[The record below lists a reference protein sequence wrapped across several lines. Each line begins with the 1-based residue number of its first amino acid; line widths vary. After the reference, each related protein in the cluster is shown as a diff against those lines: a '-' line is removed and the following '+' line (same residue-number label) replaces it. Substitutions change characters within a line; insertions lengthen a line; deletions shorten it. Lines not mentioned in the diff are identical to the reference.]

1 MAEKPCG
8 NDVMRSSSGGDV
20 RRIAIVASLLAFA
33 TSLEAQ
39 VVRGVVSE
47 RVSGQ
52 RLAGV
57 VVSVASVP
65 DSLGP
70 GTRHALTDERGEFAI
85 TLPRAG
91 SYLLSAKRIGV
102 ARYSTSVFEVRVG
115 ETKRFDITL
124 EQFGHRLPNVAVAAT
139 NLCLPKP
146 DQLRTFVAL
155 WDEARTALIASELS
169 VEDTRLSG
177 WLSQYQRSLEP
188 TTLRILQDQRSVAE
202 GLYDRPVRSIS
213 GDSLAKVGYWRKQ
226 DTDTMVFYGPDA
238 EALLSDAFQSGHC
251 FEVVQG
257 RGDRRGFMGLSFRP
271 RRVQPMGGID
281 GTIWLD
287 GSNFELRFVEFRYTN
302 LITIPRS
309 PHLGG
314 EVHFL
319 RHDSGAWVV
328 RRWFIRMPLFPEI
341 RPAIIPRGGAG
352 FARST
357 PKPSIYRIIEQGG
370 GLFLPLQRTWEKP
383 GFIEGVIMDSTGR
396 RPLREAMVSLSGT
409 PYSTVV
415 DAEGRF
421 RFDSIPPGAYTLLA
435 SHRDYADLG
444 QLADDEPLNV
454 VAGVTYRSRM
464 QAISTSAMLNI
475 LCDGKPV
482 DPTRSTLRLTVMHSD
497 NGTPVAE
504 LPVVLRWLES
514 MKVDTAKISS
524 PGGTL
529 FDSIT
534 TTFNLPGLQLI
545 TDQNGAATFCGVP
558 ADKSLELMVP
568 RSDDDPEF
576 VPGQRAIRIT
586 SFILRPGQLVTRTV
600 SVRPPK

>member
-1 MAEKPCG
+1 MDALCPE
-8 NDVMRSSSGGDV
+8 VLV
-20 RRIAIVASLLAFA
+20 RRIVVALALMNSVPA
-33 TSLEAQ
+33 LHAQ
-39 VVRGVVSE
+39 VVRGVVTE

-57 VVSVASVP
+57 VVSVANVA
-65 DSLGP
+65 DSLGL
-70 GTRHALTDERGEFAI
+70 GGIRHALTDESGQFALS
-85 TLPRAG
+85 LPRAG
-91 SYLLSAKRIGV
+91 SYVLSAKRIGV
-102 ARYSTSVFEVRVG
+102 ARYSAPVFQLQAG
-115 ETKRFDITL
+115 ETKRFEITL
-124 EQFGHRLPNVAVAAT
+124 EPLGMSLPNVAVSAT
-139 NLCLPKP
+139 NLCLPKQ
-146 DQLRTFVAL
+146 DQLKTFVAL
-155 WDEARTALIASELS
+155 WDEARTALIASELT
-169 VEDTRLSG
+169 VEDSRVSG

-188 TTLRILQDQRSVAE
+188 TSLRILQDQRSVAE

-226 DTDTMVFYGPDA
+226 DADTMVFYGPDA

-257 RGDRRGFMGLSFRP
+257 RGDRRGLMGLNFRP
-271 RRVQPMGGID
+271 RRAQIMGGID

-314 EVHFL
+314 EVHFH

-328 RRWFIRMPLFPEI
+328 RRWFIRMPLFAQI
-341 RPAIIPRGGAG
+341 RPAIGGAG
-352 FARST
+352 FARSA
-357 PKPSIYRIIEQGG
+357 PRPHVYRIIEQGG
-370 GLFLPLQRTWEKP
+370 ALFLPQLRTWEKP
-383 GFIEGVIMDSTGR
+383 GFIEGTIMDSTGR
-396 RPLREAMVSLSGT
+396 RPLRDAMVSLAGT

-454 VAGVTYRSRM
+454 VAGETYRSRM
-464 QAISTSAMLNI
+464 QAITTTAMLDV
-475 LCDGKPV
+475 LCDGRAVP
-482 DPTRSTLRLTVMHSD
+482 PGRATVRVLVVHADS
-497 NGTPVAE
+497 GTPVRDIA
-504 LPVVLRWLES
+504 VALRWV
-514 MKVDTAKISS
+514 KPVQPDTVAPPRS
-524 PGGTL
+524 PSPLQGKTW
-529 FDSIT
+529 
-534 TTFNLPGLQLI
+534 LPDDKSLTGIQSI
-545 TDQNGAATFCGVP
+545 TDQSGAVTFCGVP
-558 ADKSLELMVP
+558 ASESLELLIP

-576 VPGQRAIRIT
+576 VPGQRAVRIT
-586 SFILRPGQLVTRTV
+586 SFIVRAGELVSRTV